1 MDSYVTGTAIRQL
14 REAKHMTQAELAE
27 KLAVSAKAI
36 SKWETA
42 HGLPDISLLEP
53 LAAALGVSVLELMQG
68 EPVVNRNR
76 SANLLRSKL
85 YVCPLCGNVLH
96 ATGQAVVSCCGITLP
111 PLDISEADDADEHH
125 QLTLER
131 VEDELFVT
139 IHHPMTK
146 DHYISFIACLTGDK
160 LQLVKLYPE
169 GDASCRFKITG
180 AGVLYFYCNRHG
192 LMKAPD
198 FRAAARHTPSQKLHL
213 REPDEGDRE
222 QVMAYREEF
231 LAISSC
237 PLCGNVLHATGQ
249 AVVSCCGITLPP
261 LDISEADDAD
271 EHHQLTLERVE
282 DELFVTIHHPMTKDH
297 YISFIACLTG
307 DKLQLVKLYPEGD
320 ASCRFKITGAG
331 VLYFYCN
338 RHGLMKAP
346 DFRAAARHTPSQKL
360 HLREPDEG
368 DREQVMAYREE
379 FLAISS
385 RLDGTSALDKY
396 DDFGQWLADI
406 RRLKDPATTP
416 AGFVPATQYLA
427 LDEQEHLVG
436 MTNLRH
442 HLNDYLLAYGGHI
455 GYSVRP
461 SERKNGY
468 ASQMLRQT
476 LEKAKERGI
485 SKVRICCDHYNI
497 ASAKTIQACGGILED
512 EMFDSSDGML
522 TQRYWI
528 ENR

>member
-1 MDSYVTGTAIRQL
+1 MNTYVTGSTIRQL
-14 REAKHMTQAELAE
+14 REAKHLTQAELAE

-42 HGLPDISLLEP
+42 KGLPDISLLEP

-85 YVCPLCGNVLH
+85 YVCPVCGNVLH
-96 ATGQAVVSCCGITLP
+96 STGQAVVSCCGVTLP
-111 PLDISEADDADEHH
+111 AQNISEAEDADEHH
-125 QLTLER
+125 QLTIER

-139 IHHPMTK
+139 LHHPMTK
-146 DHYISFIACLTGDK
+146 DHYISFLAYLTGDK

-169 GDASCRFKITG
+169 GDATARFPMRG

-198 FRAAARHTPSQKLHL
+198 FRSATRRTAPQKIHL

-231 LAISSC
+231 LA
-237 PLCGNVLHATGQ
+237 LG
-249 AVVSCCGITLPP
+249 
-261 LDISEADDAD
+261 
-271 EHHQLTLERVE
+271 
-282 DELFVTIHHPMTKDH
+282 
-297 YISFIACLTG
+297 
-307 DKLQLVKLYPEGD
+307 
-320 ASCRFKITGAG
+320 
-331 VLYFYCN
+331 
-338 RHGLMKAP
+338 
-346 DFRAAARHTPSQKL
+346 
-360 HLREPDEG
+360 
-368 DREQVMAYREE
+368 
-379 FLAISS
+379 S
-385 RLDGTSALDKY
+385 RMDGTSALDQY
-396 DDFGQWLADI
+396 ADFDVWLAAI
-406 RRLKDPATTP
+406 RNLKDPATTP
-416 AGFVPATQYLA
+416 AGLVPATQYLA

-455 GYSVRP
+455 GYSVLP
-461 SERKNGY
+461 SQRQNGY
-468 ASQMLRQT
+468 ATQMLHLT

-485 SKVRICCDHYNI
+485 AKVRICCDRYNA
-497 ASAKTIQACGGILED
+497 ASAKTIRANSGVLED
-512 EMFDSSDGML
+512 EQFDSSDGTL

-528 ENR
+528 ENQ